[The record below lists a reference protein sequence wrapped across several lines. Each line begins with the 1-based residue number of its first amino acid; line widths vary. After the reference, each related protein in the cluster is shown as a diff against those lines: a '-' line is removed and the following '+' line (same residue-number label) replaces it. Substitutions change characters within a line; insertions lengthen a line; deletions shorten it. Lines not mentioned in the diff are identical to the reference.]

1 MRQIQNQIGAD
12 IMMALDDVVH
22 STTVRARN
30 GGGHALLRVSRSSSS
45 FVWHFLYGC
54 EPRVTA
60 LSGGFRRGQGYKG
73 EEGKR
78 RVEEATHRTTRW
90 LDSPRASLSLCAA
103 VRLYVPNNSYDRMY
117 L

>member
-1 MRQIQNQIGAD
+1 MGAATRCFSRFPQQLVFCL
-12 IMMALDDVVH
+12 ALF
-22 STTVRARN
+22 VRGR
-30 GGGHALLRVSRSSSS
+30 
-45 FVWHFLYGC
+45 